1 MEATLRTASALT
13 ENAADIYRPARWFS
27 DAVTKYDL
35 IGILLLTGLSILLF
49 AAVFFIVGNSY
60 RNINSALKSHAAAKN
75 YRVKTLKKQ
84 SVVNSIAFKEFRRM
98 TGSTVYMTN
107 GAVGEILAVLLSI
120 VTLFIGFDKINMLR
134 HVLYFKDKAGV
145 LEHMQQHKA
154 ILQPRFRLVVDMLNS
169 NLSGLDVAQW
179 NDPNGGYF
187 VSVDVE
193 EGCAKRVV
201 ALCKEAG
208 VILTGAGATFPYGN
222 DPKDSNIRIAPTYPP
237 IEELQIAM
245 EVFCI
250 AVKLAAAEKY
260 LNK

>member
-1 MEATLRTASALT
+1 MWD
-13 ENAADIYRPARWFS
+13 NAYIIHDITDTPDTVLNIF
-27 DAVTKYDL
+27 DELKK
-35 IGILLLTGLSILLF
+35 TGNEDMVFEFCSTSKITF
-49 AAVFFIVGNSY
+49 PGSGVAAVAASKENLRLINNRYSY
-60 RNINSALKSHAAAKN
+60 
-75 YRVKTLKKQ
+75 T
-84 SVVNSIAFKEFRRM
+84 
-98 TGSTVYMTN
+98 T
-107 GAVGEILAVLLSI
+107 
-120 VTLFIGFDKINMLR
+120 IGFDKINMLR

-208 VILTGAGATFPYGN
+208 DILTGAGATFPYGN